1 MFFSDGLES
10 IFSVDLILRRTVHI
24 GAFGHKRNDST
35 SIIQFAFQV
44 KFAGGIQRPAFS
56 YGHPQIA
63 ALHGRELRTIHDI
76 RLGLEP
82 FGTHK

>member
-1 MFFSDGLES
+1 MFFSNGLES
-10 IFSVDLILRRTVHI
+10 IFFADLILRRTVHI
-24 GAFGHKRNDST
+24 GPFGHKRNDST

-44 KFAGGIQRPAFS
+44 KFAGGIQRTAFG

-63 ALHGRELRTIHDI
+63 ALHGRELRAVHDV